1 MPRTK
6 YRKTRG
12 RKPRGKKTMR
22 NKKHIKKQYG
32 GQISDD
38 CIKEIIREAVRQNAI
53 LSAEQVNVILN
64 KFMSVST
71 LWRDYRDLMDLL
83 VQIGE
88 MTEQNLN
95 YDETLNW
102 TTNIVDHLIR
112 SQDIN

>member
-1 MPRTK
+1 MTLSK

-12 RKPRGKKTMR
+12 RKTRGKKTMR

-38 CIKEIIREAVRQNAI
+38 CIKEIIRESLRQNEN
-53 LSAEQVNVILN
+53 LTQEQITVILN
-64 KFMSVST
+64 KFMSAST
-71 LWRDYRDLMDLL
+71 LWRSYRDLMDLL
-83 VQIGE
+83 AQIGE

-102 TTNIVDHLIR
+102 STNIVGHLIR
-112 SQDIN
+112 TQEIN